1 VTAATSD
8 AIAKIRI
15 EHALESMSD
24 AFLLLDRDFRV
35 AYINPAGERAVQ
47 ARAADIVG
55 RSHWDVWP
63 ASVDTQVERLY
74 RLAITSG
81 HAQHFQNHYVGGGLD
96 RWFEIHAHPSDE
108 GLAIYFRDITDRR
121 QEQEKAGKIERAYK
135 AALSNTP
142 DLVYV
147 FDTQHRFTYANEA
160 LLTMWGRT
168 WDKAIGRNCLEL
180 GYPDWH
186 AAMHDREI
194 EEVIATRRPIRGEV
208 PFTGTHG
215 RRIYD
220 YIFVPVL
227 GTDGQVEAIA
237 GTTRDVTERRQ
248 SEEALRRSE
257 QLAAAGRLAS
267 SISHEINNPLEA
279 VTNLLYLMEADP
291 TLSGET
297 RSFLETA
304 QSELAR
310 VAHITTQTLR
320 FYRQSTKP
328 TKEEIKN
335 VLDSVV
341 SLFDRRLRGAG
352 IRLERRYASTA
363 PTMVFAGELRQVVA
377 NLVGNAIDA
386 VGSGGCIVLRERPAT
401 DWRTRRNGTLIS
413 VSDSGHGMASET
425 VARVFEPFF
434 STKTETGTGLG
445 LWVSKEIVEKHGG
458 SIRVRSRQQPPYRGT
473 VFTVFLPNPSDAG
486 LLVAT
491 SQGAT
496 NG

>member
-1 VTAATSD
+1 MRK
-8 AIAKIRI
+8 KI
-15 EHALESMSD
+15 L
-24 AFLLLDRDFRV
+24 
-35 AYINPAGERAVQ
+35 Q
-47 ARAADIVG
+47 A
-55 RSHWDVWP
+55 
-63 ASVDTQVERLY
+63 
-74 RLAITSG
+74 
-81 HAQHFQNHYVGGGLD
+81 N
-96 RWFEIHAHPSDE
+96 
-108 GLAIYFRDITDRR
+108 RR
-121 QEQEKAGKIERAYK
+121 PYK

-168 WDKAIGRNCLEL
+168 WDEAIGRNCLEL

-352 IRLERRYASTA
+352 IRLERSYASTA

-386 VGSGGCIVLRERPAT
+386 VGSGGCIVLRERPVT

-458 SIRVRSRQQPPYRGT
+458 SIRVRSRQ
-473 VFTVFLPNPSDAG
+473 L
-486 LLVAT
+486 T
-491 SQGAT
+491 SWPWQSAC
-496 NG
+496 